1 MVITLKENAQEL
13 NEVVVVGY
21 GTQKKIS
28 TIGAQSGIKVV
39 SELKQ
44 PVANLSTV
52 LAGRVSGIV
61 GLQQTGEPGNDAANI
76 WVRGIATLGGTSPLI
91 LVDGVERSMDDL
103 NPEDIESFS
112 ILKDASATAVYGV
125 RGANG
130 VMIVKTKSGRESDKA
145 IVNIRLENAYSTH
158 TKTPKFVDGVRY
170 MEMYNEA
177 VLTRGTGEVLYSDN
191 KIAGT
196 RAGLDPLIYPNVN
209 LSLIHISE
217 PTRRS

>member
-1 MVITLKENAQEL
+1 MQRLQRF
-13 NEVVVVGY
+13 Y
-21 GTQKKIS
+21 GS
-28 TIGAQSGIKVV
+28 
-39 SELKQ
+39 
-44 PVANLSTV
+44 
-52 LAGRVSGIV
+52 
-61 GLQQTGEPGNDAANI
+61 
-76 WVRGIATLGGTSPLI
+76 
-91 LVDGVERSMDDL
+91 
-103 NPEDIESFS
+103 
-112 ILKDASATAVYGV
+112 

-209 LSLIHISE
+209 WYDELFRSGAMNQNINVTIRGGSKKLDYFSSVSVNHDSGVLRNTDDFSYKNNLNIMRYVFQNNFNLNLSKSK
-217 PTRRS
+217 